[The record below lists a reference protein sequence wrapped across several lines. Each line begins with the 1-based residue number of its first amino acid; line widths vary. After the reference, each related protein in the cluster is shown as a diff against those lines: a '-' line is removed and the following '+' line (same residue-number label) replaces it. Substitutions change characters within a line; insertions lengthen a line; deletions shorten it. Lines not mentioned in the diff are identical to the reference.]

1 MTRKSI
7 WIVKRKRVF
16 KENFGGY
23 GAAEQEM
30 REKKKVDFKRKYR
43 DFSGGPLVRNPSA
56 NVGDTV

>member
-1 MTRKSI
+1 M
-7 WIVKRKRVF
+7 KRKRVF

-56 NVGDTV
+56 NVGDTD